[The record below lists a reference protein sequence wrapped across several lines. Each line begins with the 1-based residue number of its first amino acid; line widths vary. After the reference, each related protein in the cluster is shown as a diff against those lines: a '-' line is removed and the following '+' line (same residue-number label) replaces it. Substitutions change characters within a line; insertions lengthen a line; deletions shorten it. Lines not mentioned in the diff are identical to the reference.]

1 VKLPRVRVVVRD
13 MQKITNVSVCVSVP
27 NGERRRHYVDD
38 EAQREKSMRQMMIRW
53 VVCACTKKKKEIGS
67 QDVVER
73 PSQNGDEKDRTGN
86 A

>member
-1 VKLPRVRVVVRD
+1 
-13 MQKITNVSVCVSVP
+13 MGGVCMY
-27 NGERRRHYVDD
+27 E
-38 EAQREKSMRQMMIRW
+38 E
-53 VVCACTKKKKEIGS
+53 KKEIGS